1 MSDSGEKK
9 LRDNGA
15 LLPSDAGYESGTG
28 PFNAIPRSLGK
39 FYVKFYVKYDKE
51 HMGRKDWWTCKG
63 CGRLV
68 AQPGLAGHLNLCK
81 SQEVDCDF

>member
-1 MSDSGEKK
+1 MNDNGEEK
-9 LRDNGA
+9 LRKSGA
-15 LLPSDAGYESGTG
+15 LLPDEGYEEGTG
-28 PFNAIPRSLGK
+28 PFNAVPRSLGK
-39 FYVKFYVKYDKE
+39 FFVRYDKE
-51 HMGRKDWWTCKG
+51 HMGRSDWWTCKG